1 MLIRSLFVA
10 VAELC
15 TENNSVLL
23 DSLKKVDC
31 FSINPV
37 WIVFFII
44 LTVCIICLY
53 LWVRELVRL
62 ARGKFKFLSSVNEI
76 LPETAWLVFLS
87 GMAIYYVG
95 YAYAGTVDCVVTLV
109 LRSALSAF
117 EMFLSKSNLIG
128 IAENCKNDSIYMFFF
143 AFFHAAAVAVS
154 MIFAV
159 TCFGKRLLDYGRG
172 FIWIYV
178 PKKYR
183 LNVFWGLNEKSI
195 LLARKIYEE
204 SVSKNSEDSEDRE
217 EREFKERIVFVDWPQ
232 AQEENKTGQSFSGI
246 MGLLTYRTNAAKQL
260 SDIKYILLRSSISP
274 DAIDATHPEILREIN
289 LGKLARFMKRA
300 EKTNFFILSNNEDAN
315 IHAAINLQAC
325 EAGKNVSR
333 IYCSARETKE
343 VAILAE
349 SSKGKLQIIDDS
361 KAAVMEFA
369 MRKNKEGK
377 CLAHPIN
384 FVEINHQLGCVE
396 TKKPFTAFIIGFGTT
411 GQEALRFLYEFSAF
425 ADCKGKKASVDFHV
439 FDNRI
444 DDIKG
449 ELYQEVPALP
459 LLESLHEITLHPC
472 NAGTL
477 EFLNKL
483 HELVDNLNYVV
494 VATGEDERNL
504 HIATMIYEY
513 ALQHRQDG
521 FNKFKILVR
530 LYESGSEYKFKKVIE
545 AYGNG
550 HFSAMEPFGSPSD
563 IYTKKWVVDDAE
575 KDEAVKFYEAYCQVA
590 HEECRPLN
598 DRWDYEVGREQ
609 TKLLGYRRIN
619 RKLMQDRANSKHCY
633 TKEVLLGLHDMS
645 ETPELPSW
653 PIKME
658 IGNQAEKDWRCRLV
672 NVSICEHLRWNAS
685 HLMMG
690 YLPMSVEEAK
700 AISNSCN
707 ERTKKHLC
715 IADWDKLPKNPD
727 YKEYDYMV
735 VCTTIKQFFYKRKRD
750 DD

>member
-1 MLIRSLFVA
+1 MLILPLFIT
-10 VAELC
+10 VAESC
-15 TENNSVLL
+15 SENSSALL
-23 DSLKKVDC
+23 DQLKNNDYI
-31 FSINPV
+31 FTNPV
-37 WIVFFII
+37 QIVFFVI
-44 LTVCIICLY
+44 LIVCIIRLY
-53 LWVRELVRL
+53 LLVKECVRL
-62 ARGKFKFLSSVNEI
+62 ARGKFNFPSQISEV
-76 LPETAWLVFLS
+76 LPETAWFVFVS

-95 YAYAGTVDCVVTLV
+95 YAYAGTVDCFMTLV

-128 IAENCKNDSIYMFFF
+128 IAENCKDNSIYMFCF

-159 TCFGKRLLDYGRG
+159 ACFGKRLFDYVKGI
-172 FIWIYV
+172 IWIYA
-178 PKKYR
+178 PTKYR
-183 LNVFWGLNEKSI
+183 LNVFWGINEKSI
-195 LLARKIYEE
+195 LLAKDIYKKSYEQK
-204 SVSKNSEDSEDRE
+204 SE

-246 MGLLTYRTNAAKQL
+246 MGLLTYKTNAAKQL

-274 DAIDATHPEILREIN
+274 DAIDATNPEILREIN

-300 EKTNFFILSNNEDAN
+300 ERTNFFILSNNENAN

-325 EAGKNVSR
+325 EAGRNASR
-333 IYCSARETKE
+333 IYCSVRETKE

-369 MRKNKEGK
+369 MRKNKKGQ

-384 FVEINHQLGCVE
+384 YVEINHQLGCVE
-396 TKKPFTAFIIGFGTT
+396 TKKPFTAFIIGFGTA

-425 ADCKGKKASVDFHV
+425 ADCHGKKTPVDFHV

-444 DDIKG
+444 EEIKG
-449 ELYQEVPALP
+449 ELYQEIPALP
-459 LLESLHEITLHPC
+459 LLENRHEITLHPC

-477 EFLNKL
+477 EFLDQL
-483 HELVDNLNYVV
+483 HELIDNLNYVV
-494 VATGEDERNL
+494 IATGEDERNL

-530 LYESGSEYKFKKVIE
+530 LYKSGSEYKFKKVIDT
-545 AYGNG
+545 YGNN
-550 HFSAMEPFGSPSD
+550 HFPAMEQFGSPND
-563 IYTKKWVVDDAE
+563 IYTKEWVVDDAE
-575 KDEAVKFYEAYCQVA
+575 KDKAVKFYKAYCQVA
-590 HEECRPLN
+590 KEKYRPTEERQEH
-598 DRWDYEVGREQ
+598 EVGKEP
-609 TKLLGYRRIN
+609 TPLLGYRRLN
-619 RKLMQDRANSKHCY
+619 RVLMQDKANCKHCY
-633 TKEVLLGLHDMS
+633 TKEMLLGLHDMS
-645 ETPELPSW
+645 ASPELPSW

-658 IGNQAEKDWRCRLV
+658 TSNQAEKDWRCRLL
-672 NVSICEHLRWNAS
+672 NVSICEHIRWNAS

-715 IADWDKLPKNPD
+715 ITDWDRLPENPD

-735 VCTTIKQFFYKRKRD
+735 VCTTVEQYNKRKKETR
-750 DD
+750 

>member
-1 MLIRSLFVA
+1 MLIIPLFIT
-10 VAELC
+10 VAESC
-15 TENNSVLL
+15 SENSSALL
-23 DSLKKVDC
+23 DQLKNNDYI
-31 FSINPV
+31 FTNPV
-37 WIVFFII
+37 QIVFFVI
-44 LTVCIICLY
+44 LIFCIIRLY
-53 LWVRELVRL
+53 WLVNECVRL
-62 ARGKFKFLSSVNEI
+62 ARGKFNFLSKISEV
-76 LPETAWLVFLS
+76 LPETAWFVFVS

-128 IAENCKNDSIYMFFF
+128 IAENCKGNSIYMLCF
-143 AFFHAAAVAVS
+143 AFFHAAAVGVS
-154 MIFAV
+154 MIFAI
-159 TCFGKRLLDYGRG
+159 TCFGKRLIDYGREL
-172 FIWIYV
+172 IWKFV
-178 PKKYR
+178 PKKYH

-195 LLARKIYEE
+195 LLARKIYQENKAGE
-204 SVSKNSEDSEDRE
+204 K
-217 EREFKERIVFVDWPQ
+217 EFTERIVFVDWPQ

-246 MGLLTYRTNAAKQL
+246 MGLLTYKTNAAKQL
-260 SDIKYILLRSSISP
+260 SDIKYILLRSSMSP
-274 DAIDATHPEILREIN
+274 DAIDATHSEILREIN
-289 LGKLARFMKRA
+289 LGKLERFMKRA
-300 EKTNFFILSNNEDAN
+300 ERTNFFILSDNEDTN
-315 IHAAINLQAC
+315 IYAAINLQAC
-325 EAGKNVSR
+325 EAGKNASR

-343 VAILAE
+343 VALLAE
-349 SSKGKLQIIDDS
+349 SSQGKLQIIDDS

-369 MRKNKEGK
+369 MRKNEEGK

-384 FVEINHQLGCVE
+384 YVEINHQLGCVE

-425 ADCKGKKASVDFHV
+425 ADCHGKKTPVEFHV

-444 DDIKG
+444 DEIKG
-449 ELYQEVPALP
+449 ELYQEIPALP
-459 LLESLHEITLHPC
+459 LLENFHEITLHPC

-477 EFLNKL
+477 EFLDQL
-483 HELVDNLNYVV
+483 HELIDNLNYVV
-494 VATGEDERNL
+494 IATGKDERNL

-530 LYESGSEYKFKKVIE
+530 LYESGSEYKFKKVIDT
-545 AYGNG
+545 YGDNY
-550 HFSAMEPFGSPSD
+550 HPAIEQFGSPSN

-575 KDEAVKFYEAYCQVA
+575 KDEAVEFYEAYCRA
-590 HEECRPLN
+590 SHEISRPFD
-598 DRWDYEVGREQ
+598 DRWNYEVEREQ

-619 RKLMQDRANSKHCY
+619 RMLMQDRANSKHCY
-633 TKEVLLGLHDMS
+633 TKEVLLGLHNMS
-645 ETPELPSW
+645 VIPELPTW
-653 PIKME
+653 PIEME
-658 IGNQAEKDWRCRLV
+658 TGNQAEKDWRCRLF

-700 AISNSCN
+700 VASNSCD

-715 IADWDKLPKNPD
+715 ITDWNKLPENPN

-735 VCTTIKQFFYKRKRD
+735 VCTTVEQYNKRKRD
-750 DD
+750 NDQKD

>member
-1 MLIRSLFVA
+1 MLIIPLFIT
-10 VAELC
+10 VAESC
-15 TENNSVLL
+15 SENSSALL
-23 DSLKKVDC
+23 DQLKNNDYI
-31 FSINPV
+31 FTNPV
-37 WIVFFII
+37 QIVFFVI
-44 LTVCIICLY
+44 LIVCFIRLY
-53 LWVRELVRL
+53 LLVKECVRL
-62 ARGKFKFLSSVNEI
+62 ARGKFNFPSQISEV
-76 LPETAWLVFLS
+76 LPEIAWFVFVS
-87 GMAIYYVG
+87 GMVIYYVG

-128 IAENCKNDSIYMFFF
+128 IAENCKGNSIYMLCF

-154 MIFAV
+154 MIFAI
-159 TCFGKRLLDYGRG
+159 TCFGKRLIDYGRG
-172 FIWIYV
+172 LIWKFV
-178 PKKYR
+178 PKKYH

-195 LLARKIYEE
+195 LLARKIYQENKAGEE
-204 SVSKNSEDSEDRE
+204 NKAEKKI
-217 EREFKERIVFVDWPQ
+217 KERIVFVDWPQ
-232 AQEENKTGQSFSGI
+232 SQEENKTGQSFSGI
-246 MGLLTYRTNAAKQL
+246 MGLLTYKTNAAKQL
-260 SDIKYILLRSSISP
+260 SDIKYILLRSSMSP

-289 LGKLARFMKRA
+289 LGKLERFMKRA
-300 EKTNFFILSNNEDAN
+300 EKTIFFILSNNEDAN
-315 IHAAINLQAC
+315 IHAAINLQTC
-325 EAGKNVSR
+325 EAGRNASR

-343 VAILAE
+343 VALLAE
-349 SSKGKLQIIDDS
+349 TSQGKLQIIDDS

-369 MRKNKEGK
+369 MRKNEEGK

-396 TKKPFTAFIIGFGTT
+396 TKNPFTAFIIGFGTT

-425 ADCKGKKASVDFHV
+425 ADSHGKKAPVEFHV

-444 DDIKG
+444 DEIKG
-449 ELYQEVPALP
+449 ELYQEIPALP
-459 LLESLHEITLHPC
+459 LLEELHEITLHPC

-477 EFLNKL
+477 EFLNQL
-483 HELVDNLNYVV
+483 HGLIDNLNYVV
-494 VATGEDERNL
+494 VATGDDERNL

-530 LYESGSEYKFKKVIE
+530 LYESGSEYKFKKVIDT
-545 AYGNG
+545 YGDNYYP
-550 HFSAMEPFGSPSD
+550 AIEQFGSPSD

-575 KDEAVKFYEAYCQVA
+575 KDEAIKFYEAYCQVA
-590 HEECRPLN
+590 HEEYRPFN

-609 TKLLGYRRIN
+609 TKLLGYRRLN

-645 ETPELPSW
+645 VIPELPTW
-653 PIKME
+653 PIEME
-658 IGNQAEKDWRCRLV
+658 TGNQVEKDWRCRLF

-690 YLPMSVEEAK
+690 YLPMSVDEAK
-700 AISNSCN
+700 AASISCN

-715 IADWDKLPKNPD
+715 ITDWDKLPENPD

-735 VCTTIKQFFYKRKRD
+735 VCTTVEQYKRKRD
-750 DD
+750 ND